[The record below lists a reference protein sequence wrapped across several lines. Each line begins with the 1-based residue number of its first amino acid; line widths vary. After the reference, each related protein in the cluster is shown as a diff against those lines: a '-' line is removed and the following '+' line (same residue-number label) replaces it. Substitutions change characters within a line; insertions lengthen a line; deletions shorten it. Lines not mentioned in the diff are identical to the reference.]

1 MSINEDHVAKG
12 CRLRQQMKD
21 YFVTYFV
28 NNLSVMRLLCSQ
40 GSIDIFLKIS
50 LVREAF
56 IFIYQHDQGIQT

>member
-1 MSINEDHVAKG
+1 
-12 CRLRQQMKD
+12 MKD

-56 IFIYQHDQGIQT
+56 IFIY